1 MGTSFVVDEGRA
13 EAYHSSVRRRT
24 AMTSLENRSDIP
36 AGLLR
41 GVSRSFYLT
50 IRVLPRPV
58 RGPIQLAYLLARA
71 ADTIADT
78 GTLPS
83 DTRLQHLRQFRAR
96 LSDRSNEL
104 PVLLTGVVVE
114 QPRREDPENDLLQAL
129 PRLFDAFDNM
139 PEDDRQNVRRTVGT
153 LVSGMEFDLATF
165 PAPESG
171 RIGALNTLD
180 DLDRY
185 TYLVAGCVG
194 EFWTDVII
202 AHVPAVREWD
212 RERMVDIGIRFGKAL
227 QMTNII
233 RDVPKDLRAGRC
245 YLPSEMLE
253 SVGLT
258 PKDLLS
264 PTAGEDA
271 RPVLADLMRRA
282 LEFYGSAEEYV
293 VATPRRSAR
302 LRLAMIWPVLIGL
315 ATLHLLMRSPNWLDP
330 DTRIRVSR
338 RWVYWMMIRS
348 IPCAWSNALFR
359 SWTKR
364 LRARVENAL

>member
-1 MGTSFVVDEGRA
+1 
-13 EAYHSSVRRRT
+13 
-24 AMTSLENRSDIP
+24 MTSLDNRSDIP
-36 AGLLR
+36 ADLLR

-50 IRVLPRPV
+50 IRVLPGPIRE
-58 RGPIQLAYLLARA
+58 PIQLAYLLARA
-71 ADTIADT
+71 ADTVADT

-83 DTRLQHLRQFRAR
+83 STRLEHLKHFRAR
-96 LSDRSNEL
+96 LDDRSIEPL
-104 PVLLTGVVVE
+104 AVISDAADAR
-114 QPRREDPENDLLQAL
+114 PRHEDPETYLLQAV
-129 PRLFDAFDNM
+129 PRLFDQLDNM
-139 PEDDRQNVRRTVGT
+139 SEDDRRNVQRTVNT
-153 LVSGMEFDLATF
+153 LVRGMEFDLTTF
-165 PAPESG
+165 PPPDSG
-171 RIGALNTLD
+171 RIGALDTID

-194 EFWTDVII
+194 EFWTDVMI
-202 AHVPAVREWD
+202 AHVLAVREWD
-212 RERMVDIGIRFGKAL
+212 RERMVDIGVRFGKAL

-233 RDVPKDLRAGRC
+233 RDVPKDLGAGRC
-245 YLPSEMLE
+245 YIPREMLE
-253 SVGLT
+253 SVGLA
-258 PKDLLS
+258 PEHLLS
-264 PTAGEDA
+264 PDASENA

-302 LRLAMIWPVLIGL
+302 LRLAMIWPILIGL

-348 IPCAWSNALFR
+348 IPCAWSNALFT
-359 SWTKR
+359 SWTKS

>member
-1 MGTSFVVDEGRA
+1 
-13 EAYHSSVRRRT
+13 
-24 AMTSLENRSDIP
+24 MTSLDNRSDIP
-36 AGLLR
+36 ADLLR

-78 GTLPS
+78 GALPS
-83 DTRLQHLRQFRAR
+83 STRLEHLTGFSEWLTNPRVERP
-96 LSDRSNEL
+96 
-104 PVLLTGVVVE
+104 PVLSATAKM
-114 QPRREDPENDLLQAL
+114 QSPREDPETELLQAV
-129 PRLFDAFDNM
+129 PRLFDQLDEM
-139 PEDDRQNVRRTVGT
+139 SEDDRRNVQRTVNT
-153 LVSGMEFDLATF
+153 LIHGMEFDLTTF
-165 PAPESG
+165 PNPDSG
-171 RIGALNTLD
+171 RIGALDTID

-194 EFWTDVII
+194 EFWTDVMI
-202 AHVPAVREWD
+202 AHVLAVREWD
-212 RERMVDIGIRFGKAL
+212 RERMVEIGVRFGKAL

-253 SVGLT
+253 SVGLA
-258 PKDLLS
+258 PEDLLS
-264 PTAGEDA
+264 PDASENA

-302 LRLAMIWPVLIGL
+302 LRLAMIWPILIGL

-348 IPCAWSNALFR
+348 VPCAWSNALFT
-359 SWTKR
+359 SWTKS

>member
-1 MGTSFVVDEGRA
+1 M
-13 EAYHSSVRRRT
+13 
-24 AMTSLENRSDIP
+24 
-36 AGLLR
+36 
-41 GVSRSFYLT
+41 
-50 IRVLPRPV
+50 
-58 RGPIQLAYLLARA
+58 
-71 ADTIADT
+71 
-78 GTLPS
+78 
-83 DTRLQHLRQFRAR
+83 
-96 LSDRSNEL
+96 
-104 PVLLTGVVVE
+104 
-114 QPRREDPENDLLQAL
+114 QAV
-129 PRLFDAFDNM
+129 PRLFDQLDNM
-139 PEDDRQNVRRTVGT
+139 SEDDRRNVQRTVNT
-153 LVSGMEFDLATF
+153 LVRGMEFDLTTF
-165 PAPESG
+165 PPPDSG
-171 RIGALNTLD
+171 RIGALDTID

-194 EFWTDVII
+194 EFWTDVMI

-212 RERMVDIGIRFGKAL
+212 RERMVEVGVRFGKAL

-253 SVGLT
+253 SVGLA
-258 PKDLLS
+258 PEDLLS
-264 PTAGEDA
+264 PDASENA

-302 LRLAMIWPVLIGL
+302 LRLAMIWPILIGL

-348 IPCAWSNALFR
+348 VPCAWSNALFT
-359 SWTKR
+359 SWTKS